1 MRRLWVSCLLA
12 SIDDHFMAKT
22 GADLPSESEG
32 TRREYRSGVTFE
44 QVVAKQLEQLF
55 RSFGVSP

>member
-1 MRRLWVSCLLA
+1 MSCLLA